1 MKKVL
6 LIILWVIV
14 LWAIAYLAWPTN
26 EEVIVTEPEAEV
38 VTGDVSTIPGTIE
51 EEISTGEVEKL

>member
-6 LIILWVIV
+6 LVILWVVV
-14 LWAIAYLAWPTN
+14 LWAIAYLAWPTD